1 MIKLSLV
8 ILSLILYV
16 SNFFICNSIYPGAS
30 NDWDV
35 FIPMDTLHH
44 GIWAVIILI
53 LFISLSLKTT
63 IDITDFFV
71 YTGVLYCMV
80 DVLARFSLMPFY
92 NENSYKITLIACPLI
107 ASLVY
112 AYRKRK

>member
-8 ILSLILYV
+8 ILSLVLYV
-16 SNFFICNSIYPGAS
+16 SNFFICNAKYPGAS
-30 NDWDV
+30 SDWNI

-53 LFISLSLKTT
+53 LFIAMALKTI
-63 IDITDFFV
+63 IDVTDFFI
-71 YTGVLYCMV
+71 YTGILYCIV

-92 NENSYKITLIACPLI
+92 SENLYKITLISCPLI